1 MLRMTLILC
10 IGMYA
15 ALMIAGVDRGQMR
28 PGLADAAA
36 KAARAGESD
45 VLGAE
50 SRQVTVADPVVAAP
64 VEMAAATPAVE
75 DAPAPV
81 ADEPVVATDAPASTS
96 QPYVEPDR
104 TVVTALEDPIFSLA
118 SVGNEAVPT
127 ATAEDTAA
135 APEVADG
142 GEGTIWYVNA
152 SSVNVRAEPSTGAEI
167 VGRLGSGEATLM
179 VQAVDSDW
187 ARIVIQGDGVEGFV
201 AMRYLSAEAP

>member
-28 PGLADAAA
+28 PGLADAATT
-36 KAARAGESD
+36 AALPGAAADSD
-45 VLGAE
+45 
-50 SRQVTVADPVVAAP
+50 QVVAQEPETVAP
-64 VEMAAATPAVE
+64 VE
-75 DAPAPV
+75 DAPIATAAAKPTV
-81 ADEPVVATDAPASTS
+81 AAPAVAEAA
-96 QPYVEPDR
+96 QAPEPYVEPAR
-104 TVVTALEDPIFSLA
+104 TVVTEVREPVFSLA
-118 SVGNEAVPT
+118 SVGNEAVPG
-127 ATAEDTAA
+127 APVTAEAA
-135 APEVADG
+135 ATPEVPDG

-167 VGRLGSGEATLM
+167 VGRLASGEATLM
-179 VQAVDSDW
+179 VQAVDADW